1 MRLETLFDR
10 APMWVPILLL
20 LMAVNPVQGAP
31 EHTTELAIRCDD
43 VGMCHAV
50 NEGVRRLLA
59 TGVPFSTSV
68 MIACPWYREAVEILR
83 DQPQVS
89 VGVHLTLNSEWEHY
103 KWGPVLGASRVPTL
117 VDGNGHFHTTS
128 AEFAAADV
136 DLGEVESEL
145 RAQIELALQTGL
157 KIDYLDY
164 HMLTAIS
171 TPELQALVES
181 LAAEYG
187 FGLSRYFGEP
197 SVSLWD
203 VDPEKKLEELLTTLD
218 RLEPGTP
225 TLLVMHLGI
234 DGPEM
239 AALIDVNNP
248 TDSNRVGIHRGAE
261 LEALLSP
268 EFRQAI
274 ADRGIQLVN
283 YRDIIERYGLDSM
296 RRPAGPG
303 YSMNTEPDP

>member
-1 MRLETLFDR
+1 MNWHPNLWLTT
-10 APMWVPILLL
+10 LLL
-20 LMAVNPVQGAP
+20 ASTPMSLLARDS
-31 EHTTELAIRCDD
+31 ETRELAIRCDD

-50 NEGVRRLLA
+50 NQGVRRLLA

-68 MIACPWYREAVEILR
+68 MVPCPWFEEAAAILR

-89 VGVHLTLNSEWEHY
+89 VGIHLTLNSEWQHY
-103 KWGPVLGASRVPTL
+103 KWGPVLGASAVPTL
-117 VDGNGHFHTTS
+117 VDENGFFHATS
-128 AEFAAADV
+128 ADFAAADV
-136 DLGEVESEL
+136 DLGEVESEF
-145 RAQIELALQTGL
+145 RAQIDRAQAAGL
-157 KIDYLDY
+157 EIDYLDY
-164 HMLTAIS
+164 HMLTALS
-171 TPELQALVES
+171 TPTLQALVER

-187 FGLSRYFGEP
+187 VGLSRYFGEP

-203 VDPEKKLEELLTTLD
+203 VEPDKKLETLMGVLD
-218 RLEPGTP
+218 DLEAGQT

-248 TDSNRVGIHRGAE
+248 SDPARVGIHRGAE

-274 ADRGIQLVN
+274 DQRGLRLVN
-283 YRDIIERYGLDSM
+283 YRDIIERHGLGAM
-296 RRPAGPG
+296 QRPKTAG
-303 YSMNTEPDP
+303 YSMNADEEP